1 MDTELRLR
9 IDSSLIENL
18 KKEASELGLS
28 LSAYVRL
35 ILNKRITSE

>member
-9 IDSSLIENL
+9 IDSSLVENL
-18 KKEASELGLS
+18 RKEASELGLS

-35 ILNKRITSE
+35 ILNKRISE